1 MNEGKGAMEYSL
13 FVAGQN
19 RNTFSA
25 SEFRNFISIFKTN
38 FVAKVKH
45 FAFMDKQSYPFREI
59 KNELLFEFDSIS
71 ESQTIRKV
79 ISYQRID
86 TKRNIFNLALLD
98 LDDDGNMSDTVV
110 SNNADMEKVLATV
123 VQTLPIFFEKVENAK
138 VFFTGSTPARTRLYR
153 MIISKFLDEF
163 KRNYTIFG
171 FVGNT
176 PVLYE
181 KGKSYEAF
189 MIKKTI

>member
-1 MNEGKGAMEYSL
+1 MNWGKGAMEYSL

-19 RNTFSA
+19 RNTFPA
-25 SEFRNFISIFKTN
+25 SEFGNFISIFKTN
-38 FVAKVKH
+38 FVAKAKH

-98 LDDDGNMSDTVV
+98 LDDDGNMSEWYLTMLTWKSISH
-110 SNNADMEKVLATV
+110 SNTNATFIFWKSWECKSIFHWKYTSKNKV
-123 VQTLPIFFEKVENAK
+123 ISYDYFK
-138 VFFTGSTPARTRLYR
+138 VFRR
-153 MIISKFLDEF
+153 I
-163 KRNYTIFG
+163 
-171 FVGNT
+171 
-176 PVLYE
+176 
-181 KGKSYEAF
+181 
-189 MIKKTI
+189 